1 MKQWGNSE
9 EMPGTVAHKSLLF
22 ANLIDDRRTAIR
34 DKKRETT
41 TNSSSSFA
49 VAVQPRS
56 DLRFIR
62 SEMIKY
68 VCTFGGSTSAIC
80 FYQFIGLQ
88 MFTSDEKSYEEEDEV
103 VVYSISVMIVKLS
116 CQPRVG
122 QRLDVKQTWSS
133 TLDLEE
139 SERSVGHVDK
149 YYMGPGDQRC
159 RSKKEVL
166 QYINQ
171 MNRAAKCTSLTEED
185 RPVLLLY

>member
-9 EMPGTVAHKSLLF
+9 EMPGTVAHKS
-22 ANLIDDRRTAIR
+22 
-34 DKKRETT
+34 
-41 TNSSSSFA
+41 
-49 VAVQPRS
+49 
-56 DLRFIR
+56 
-62 SEMIKY
+62 
-68 VCTFGGSTSAIC
+68 
-80 FYQFIGLQ
+80 FIGLQ

-116 CQPRVG
+116 CQG
-122 QRLDVKQTWSS
+122 QRLDLKQTWSS

-149 YYMGPGDQRC
+149 YYMGPGDQCC

-171 MNRAAKCTSLTEED
+171 MNRAAKFGFGKNQ
-185 RPVLLLY
+185 V